1 MANLTQQE
9 FAQAIDILAGEI
21 GLQRLRDKFVRLN
34 ALVTRRR
41 AASSQHLADQLYML
55 TSGLRRQVPATIAF
69 HSVWGERLNEKLGEE
84 GEKDLEPLADKIN
97 ACLGERD
104 RLVPEKES
112 DLEAALRAYESA
124 LSEKAGADTARLD
137 MLLKSVA
144 DVAKKLREMP
154 LTPPGSVKKE
164 EPKSEEAP
172 AAAKEEAPAK
182 EPAKEPRKKSGKEK
196 KPAKAAAAKPKPK
209 KPSGKAK

>member
-1 MANLTQQE
+1 
-9 FAQAIDILAGEI
+9 
-21 GLQRLRDKFVRLN
+21 
-34 ALVTRRR
+34 
-41 AASSQHLADQLYML
+41 
-55 TSGLRRQVPATIAF
+55 LRRQVPATIAF

-112 DLEAALRAYESA
+112 DLETALCAYESA
-124 LSEKAGADTARLD
+124 LSEKAGAETARLD
-137 MLLKSVA
+137 MLLKSVP

-154 LTPPGSVKKE
+154 LTPPGSVSKE

-172 AAAKEEAPAK
+172 AAAKESKAKEAKESPP
-182 EPAKEPRKKSGKEK
+182 EPAKGPSKKAGKEK
-196 KPAKAAAAKPKPK
+196 KPAKAAAKSKPK